1 MKFVFLNV
9 KQWFPIFYILQEVKM
24 TIKIFH
30 TADLH
35 LGMRFTGYP
44 EIQDELINARYE
56 TLENMVKTANREDC
70 SLFVIAGDLFDRIKL
85 NVKDIS
91 RAAKILNEF
100 EGELVI
106 VLPGNHDY
114 YTHDSKLWNEFSK
127 HAGDRV
133 LLLKNTDIYD
143 LNKYHLKIEIYAA
156 PCSAKHSNENMIK
169 WINSRERNE
178 NDSIKIGLAHGS
190 LEGVSPDFNKK
201 YYPMTR
207 KELESS
213 GLDLWLL
220 GHTHLPWPENPDKNA
235 RILIPGTPEP
245 DGFDCNHEG
254 IAFII
259 DMESS
264 SKMKIKKVTTG
275 KYRFFI
281 EKILLNDEKSIH
293 AMKKRYICDEF
304 INVILRLILKGRLKK
319 EELESV
325 EESIVQINNK
335 VLLLQTVKDELYES
349 ITPELINCEFT
360 ENSFPHQLLSS
371 LLEEKEEISSK
382 ALQKAYD
389 IIREIRH
396 EN

>member
-1 MKFVFLNV
+1 MG
-9 KQWFPIFYILQEVKM
+9 
-24 TIKIFH
+24 IKIFH

-35 LGMRFTGYP
+35 LGMRFAGYP
-44 EIQDELINARYE
+44 DVQDELINARYE
-56 TLENMVKTANREDC
+56 TLENMVEVANQESC
-70 SLFVIAGDLFDRIKL
+70 ALFVIAGDLFDRTTL

-91 RAAKILNEF
+91 MAARALNKF

-127 HAGDRV
+127 HAGDRI
-133 LLLKNTDIYD
+133 LILKNPDIYD
-143 LNKYHLKIEIYAA
+143 LNKYHLKINIYAA

-169 WINSRERNE
+169 WVNSMKSTE

-190 LEGVSPDFNKK
+190 LEGVSPDFNKT

-220 GHTHLPWPENPDKNA
+220 GHTHLPWPENPDKNS

-245 DGFDCNHEG
+245 DGFDCKHEG
-254 IAFII
+254 SAFII

-264 SKMKIKKVTTG
+264 SNMKVQKVSTG

-281 EKILLNDEKSIH
+281 EQVMLNDEKAINS
-293 AMKKRYICDEF
+293 MKKKYTGDEYS
-304 INVILRLILKGRLKK
+304 NMVLRLILKGRLRK
-319 EELESV
+319 EDLESV
-325 EESIVQINNK
+325 EESIELINSS
-335 VLLLQTVKDELYES
+335 VLLLQTIKDELHES
-349 ITPELINCEFT
+349 ITPELINSEFT
-360 ENSFPHQLLSS
+360 ENSFPHQLLLS
-371 LLEEKEEISSK
+371 LLEEKKEISFKS
-382 ALQKAYD
+382 LQKAYD
-389 IIREIRH
+389 IIREIRN

>member
-1 MKFVFLNV
+1 MG
-9 KQWFPIFYILQEVKM
+9 
-24 TIKIFH
+24 IKIFH

-35 LGMRFTGYP
+35 LGMRFAGYP
-44 EIQDELINARYE
+44 DVQDELINARHE
-56 TLENMVKTANREDC
+56 TLENMVEVANQESC
-70 SLFVIAGDLFDRIKL
+70 TLFVMAGDLFDRTTL

-91 RAAKILNEF
+91 MAARTLNEF

-106 VLPGNHDY
+106 ILPGNHDY

-127 HAGDRV
+127 HAGDRI
-133 LLLKNTDIYD
+133 LILKNPDIYD
-143 LNKYHLKIEIYAA
+143 LNKYHLKIKIYAA
-156 PCSAKHSNENMIK
+156 PCSAKHSSENMIK
-169 WINSRERNE
+169 WVNSQKSSE

-190 LEGVSPDFNKK
+190 LEGVSPDFNKT

-220 GHTHLPWPENPDKNA
+220 GHTHLPWPENPDKNS

-245 DGFDCNHEG
+245 DGFDCKHEG
-254 IAFII
+254 SAFII

-264 SKMKIKKVTTG
+264 SNMKVQKVSTG

-281 EKILLNDEKSIH
+281 DQVVLNDDKAIAS
-293 AMKKRYICDEF
+293 MKQKYTGDEYS
-304 INVILRLILKGRLKK
+304 NMVLRLILKGRLRK
-319 EELESV
+319 EELDRV
-325 EESIVQINNK
+325 EEAIDLINDN
-335 VLLLQTVKDELYES
+335 VLLLQTVKDELHES
-349 ITPELINCEFT
+349 ITSDLINSKFT

-371 LLEEKEEISSK
+371 LLEEKEEISFKS
-382 ALQKAYD
+382 LQKAYD
-389 IIREIRH
+389 IIREIRN

>member
-1 MKFVFLNV
+1 MG
-9 KQWFPIFYILQEVKM
+9 
-24 TIKIFH
+24 IKIFH

-35 LGMRFTGYP
+35 LGMRFAGYP
-44 EIQDELINARYE
+44 DVQDELINARHE
-56 TLENMVKTANREDC
+56 TLENMVEVANQESC
-70 SLFVIAGDLFDRIKL
+70 TLFVMAGDLFDRTTL

-91 RAAKILNEF
+91 RAARALNEF

-127 HAGDRV
+127 HAGDRI
-133 LLLKNTDIYD
+133 LILKNPDIYD
-143 LNKYHLKIEIYAA
+143 LNKYHLKIKIYAA
-156 PCSAKHSNENMIK
+156 PCSAKHSSENMIK
-169 WINSRERNE
+169 WINSRESSE
-178 NDSIKIGLAHGS
+178 DDSIKIGLAHGS
-190 LEGVSPDFNKK
+190 LEGVSPDFDKT

-220 GHTHLPWPENPDKNA
+220 GHTHLPWPENPDKNS

-245 DGFDCNHEG
+245 DGFDCKHEG
-254 IAFII
+254 SAFII

-264 SKMKIKKVTTG
+264 SNMKVQKVSTG

-281 EKILLNDEKSIH
+281 DQVVLNDDKAIAS
-293 AMKKRYICDEF
+293 MKQKYTGDEYS
-304 INVILRLILKGRLKK
+304 NMVLRLILKGRLRK

-325 EESIVQINNK
+325 EESIKLINNG
-335 VLLLQTVKDELYES
+335 VLLLQIVKDELHES
-349 ITPELINCEFT
+349 ITPELINSEFT
-360 ENSFPHQLLSS
+360 ENSFPHQLLLS
-371 LLEEKEEISSK
+371 LLEEKKEISFKS
-382 ALQKAYD
+382 LQKTYD
-389 IIREIRH
+389 IIREIRN

>member
-1 MKFVFLNV
+1 M
-9 KQWFPIFYILQEVKM
+9 E
-24 TIKIFH
+24 IKIFH

-35 LGMRFTGYP
+35 LGMRFAGYP
-44 EIQDELINARYE
+44 DVQDELINARYE
-56 TLENMVKTANREDC
+56 TLENMVEVANQESC
-70 SLFVIAGDLFDRIKL
+70 TLFVMAGDLFDRTTL

-91 RAAKILNEF
+91 MAARALNEF

-127 HAGDRV
+127 HAGDRI
-133 LLLKNTDIYD
+133 LILKNPDIYD
-143 LNKYHLKIEIYAA
+143 LNKYHLKIKIYAA

-169 WINSRERNE
+169 WVNSRESTE

-190 LEGVSPDFNKK
+190 LEGVSPDFNKT
-201 YYPMTR
+201 YYPMTW

-220 GHTHLPWPENPDKNA
+220 GHTHLPWPENPDKNS

-245 DGFDCNHEG
+245 DGFDCKHEG
-254 IAFII
+254 SAFII

-264 SKMKIKKVTTG
+264 SNMKVQKLSTG

-281 EKILLNDEKSIH
+281 DQVMLNDDKAITS
-293 AMKKRYICDEF
+293 MKQKYTGDEYS
-304 INVILRLILKGRLKK
+304 NMVLRLILKGRLRK

-325 EESIVQINNK
+325 EECIELINNG
-335 VLLLQTVKDELYES
+335 VLLLQIFKDELHES
-349 ITPELINCEFT
+349 ITPELINSEFT
-360 ENSFPHQLLSS
+360 ENSFPHQLLLS
-371 LLEEKEEISSK
+371 LLKEKKEISFKS
-382 ALQKAYD
+382 LQKAYD
-389 IIREIRH
+389 IIREIRN

>member
-1 MKFVFLNV
+1 MG
-9 KQWFPIFYILQEVKM
+9 
-24 TIKIFH
+24 IKIFH

-35 LGMRFTGYP
+35 LGMRFAGYP
-44 EIQDELINARYE
+44 DVQDDLINARHE
-56 TLENMVKTANREDC
+56 TLENMVEVANQESC
-70 SLFVIAGDLFDRIKL
+70 TLFVMAGDLFDRTTL

-91 RAAKILNEF
+91 MTARTLNEF

-106 VLPGNHDY
+106 ILPGNHDY

-127 HAGDRV
+127 HAGDRI
-133 LLLKNTDIYD
+133 LILKNPDIYD
-143 LNKYHLKIEIYAA
+143 LNKYHLKIRIYAA

-169 WINSRERNE
+169 WVNSRESTE

-190 LEGVSPDFNKK
+190 LEGVSPDFNKT

-220 GHTHLPWPENPDKNA
+220 GHTHLPWPENPDKNS

-245 DGFDCNHEG
+245 DGFDCKHEG
-254 IAFII
+254 SAFII

-264 SKMKIKKVTTG
+264 SNMKVQKVSTG

-281 EKILLNDEKSIH
+281 DQVVLNDDKAIAS
-293 AMKKRYICDEF
+293 MKQKYTGDEYS
-304 INVILRLILKGRLKK
+304 NMVLRLILKGRLRK

-325 EESIVQINNK
+325 EESIELINNG
-335 VLLLQTVKDELYES
+335 VLLLQTVKDELHES
-349 ITPELINCEFT
+349 ITPELINSEFT
-360 ENSFPHQLLSS
+360 ENSFPHQLLLSM
-371 LLEEKEEISSK
+371 LEEKEEISFKS
-382 ALQKAYD
+382 LQKAYD
-389 IIREIRH
+389 IIREIRN

>member
-1 MKFVFLNV
+1 M
-9 KQWFPIFYILQEVKM
+9 E
-24 TIKIFH
+24 IKIFH

-35 LGMRFTGYP
+35 LGMRFAGYP
-44 EIQDELINARYE
+44 DVQDELINARHE
-56 TLENMVKTANREDC
+56 TLENMVEVANQESC
-70 SLFVIAGDLFDRIKL
+70 TLFVMAGDLFDRTTL

-91 RAAKILNEF
+91 MAARALNEF

-106 VLPGNHDY
+106 ILPGNHDY

-127 HAGDRV
+127 HAGDRI
-133 LLLKNTDIYD
+133 LILKNPDIYNLD
-143 LNKYHLKIEIYAA
+143 KYHLKINIYAA

-169 WINSRERNE
+169 WVNSRESIE

-190 LEGVSPDFNKK
+190 LEGVSPDFNKT

-220 GHTHLPWPENPDKNA
+220 GHTHLPWPENPDKNS

-245 DGFDCNHEG
+245 DGFDCKHEG
-254 IAFII
+254 SAFII

-264 SKMKIKKVTTG
+264 SNMKVQKVSTG

-281 EKILLNDEKSIH
+281 DQVVLNDDKAIAS
-293 AMKKRYICDEF
+293 MKRKYTGDEYSDM
-304 INVILRLILKGRLKK
+304 VLRLILKGRLRK
-319 EELESV
+319 EELEMV
-325 EESIVQINNK
+325 EESIELINNG
-335 VLLLQTVKDELYES
+335 VLLLQIVKDELHES
-349 ITPELINCEFT
+349 ITPELINSEFT
-360 ENSFPHQLLSS
+360 ENSFPHQLLLS
-371 LLEEKEEISSK
+371 LLEEKKEISFKS
-382 ALQKAYD
+382 LQRAYD
-389 IIREIRH
+389 IIREIRN

>member
-1 MKFVFLNV
+1 M
-9 KQWFPIFYILQEVKM
+9 E
-24 TIKIFH
+24 IKIFH

-35 LGMRFTGYP
+35 LGMRFAGYP
-44 EIQDELINARYE
+44 DVQDELINARYK
-56 TLENMVKTANREDC
+56 TLENMVKTANQESC
-70 SLFVIAGDLFDRIKL
+70 TLFIIAGDLFDRTTL

-91 RAAKILNEF
+91 RAARALNEF

-127 HAGDRV
+127 HAGDRI
-133 LLLKNTDIYD
+133 LILKNPDIYD
-143 LNKYHLKIEIYAA
+143 LNKYHLKIKVYAA
-156 PCSAKHSNENMIK
+156 PCSAKHSSENMIK
-169 WINSRERNE
+169 WVSSRESTE

-201 YYPMTR
+201 YYPMAQ

-220 GHTHLPWPENPDKNA
+220 GHTHLPWPENPDKNS

-245 DGFDCNHEG
+245 DGFDCNHKG
-254 IAFII
+254 SAFII
-259 DMESS
+259 DLKSS
-264 SKMKIKKVTTG
+264 SNMKVQKVSTG

-281 EKILLNDEKSIH
+281 NEASLNDDNNITS
-293 AMKKRYICDEF
+293 MKRKYTDDKF
-304 INVILRLILKGRLKK
+304 SNVVLRLILKGRLRK
-319 EELESV
+319 EELDRV
-325 EESIVQINNK
+325 GKAIDLINDN
-335 VLLLQTVKDELYES
+335 VLLLQTVKDELHES
-349 ITPELINCEFT
+349 ITSDLINSKFT

-382 ALQKAYD
+382 SLQKAYD
-389 IIREIRH
+389 IIREVRN
-396 EN
+396 ET

>member
-1 MKFVFLNV
+1 MG
-9 KQWFPIFYILQEVKM
+9 
-24 TIKIFH
+24 IKIFQ

-44 EIQDELINARYE
+44 DIQNELIDARYK
-56 TLENMVKTANREDC
+56 TLENMIKIANREDC
-70 SLFVIAGDLFDRIKL
+70 ALFIIAGDLFDRTTLKA
-85 NVKDIS
+85 KEIS
-91 RAAKILNEF
+91 KAVKILNEF
-100 EGELVI
+100 EGELVV

-114 YTHDSKLWNEFSK
+114 YTNDSKLWNEFSK
-127 HAGDRV
+127 YAGDRI
-133 LLLKNTDIYD
+133 LIAKNPESYD
-143 LNKYHLKIEIYAA
+143 LNQYHLKIKIYAA
-156 PCSAKHSNENMIK
+156 PCNAKYSSENMTK
-169 WINSRERNE
+169 WVNFQKSSED
-178 NDSIKIGLAHGS
+178 DSIKIGLAHGS
-190 LEGVSPDFNKK
+190 LEGISPDFNKT

-245 DGFDCNHEG
+245 DGFDCNHQG
-254 IAFII
+254 SAFMI

-264 SKMKIKKVTTG
+264 SDMKIQKVTTG

-281 EKILLNDEKSIH
+281 KRVLLNDEKSIH
-293 AMKKRYICDEF
+293 SMKKKFACDEYSHM
-304 INVILRLILKGRLKK
+304 VLRLILKGRLKR

-325 EESIVQINNK
+325 KESIKSINDD
-335 VLLLQTVKDELYES
+335 VLLLQIIKDELYES
-349 ITPELINCEFT
+349 ITPELINSQFT

-371 LLEEKEEISSK
+371 LLEEKEEISFKS
-382 ALQKAYD
+382 LQKAYD
-389 IIREIRH
+389 IIREISH

>member
-1 MKFVFLNV
+1 MG
-9 KQWFPIFYILQEVKM
+9 
-24 TIKIFH
+24 IKIFH

-35 LGMRFTGYP
+35 LGMRFAGYP
-44 EIQDELINARYE
+44 EIQNELIDARYK
-56 TLENMVKTANREDC
+56 TLENMVKTANRESC
-70 SLFVIAGDLFDRIKL
+70 ALFVIAGDLFDRTML

-91 RAAKILNEF
+91 MAARTLNEF

-127 HAGDRV
+127 HAGDRI
-133 LLLKNTDIYD
+133 LILKNPDIYD
-143 LNKYHLKIEIYAA
+143 LNKYHLKIKIYAA
-156 PCSAKHSNENMIK
+156 PCSAKHSSENMIK
-169 WINSRERNE
+169 WVNSQKSSE

-190 LEGVSPDFNKK
+190 LEGVSPDFNKT

-220 GHTHLPWPENPDKNA
+220 GHTHLPWPENPDKNS

-245 DGFDCNHEG
+245 DGFDCKHEG
-254 IAFII
+254 SAFII

-264 SKMKIKKVTTG
+264 SNMKVQKVSTG

-281 EKILLNDEKSIH
+281 DQVVLNDDKAIAS
-293 AMKKRYICDEF
+293 MKQKYTGDEYS
-304 INVILRLILKGRLKK
+304 NMVLRLILKGRLRK
-319 EELESV
+319 EELDRV
-325 EESIVQINNK
+325 EEAIDLINDN
-335 VLLLQTVKDELYES
+335 VLLLQTVKDELHES
-349 ITPELINCEFT
+349 ITSDLINSKFT

-371 LLEEKEEISSK
+371 LLEEKEEISFKS
-382 ALQKAYD
+382 LQKAYD
-389 IIREIRH
+389 IIREIRN

>member
-1 MKFVFLNV
+1 MG
-9 KQWFPIFYILQEVKM
+9 
-24 TIKIFH
+24 IKIFH

-35 LGMRFTGYP
+35 LGMRFAGYP
-44 EIQDELINARYE
+44 DVQDELINARHE
-56 TLENMVKTANREDC
+56 TLENMVEVANQESC
-70 SLFVIAGDLFDRIKL
+70 TLFVMAGDLFDRTTL

-91 RAAKILNEF
+91 MAARALNEF

-127 HAGDRV
+127 HAGDRI
-133 LLLKNTDIYD
+133 LILKNPDIYD
-143 LNKYHLKIEIYAA
+143 LNKYHLKIKIYAA

-169 WINSRERNE
+169 WDSSRESTE

-190 LEGVSPDFNKK
+190 LEGVSPDFNKT

-220 GHTHLPWPENPDKNA
+220 GHTHLPWPENPDKNS

-245 DGFDCNHEG
+245 DGFDCKHEG
-254 IAFII
+254 SAFII

-264 SKMKIKKVTTG
+264 SNMKVQKVSTG

-281 EKILLNDEKSIH
+281 DQVVLNDDKAIAS
-293 AMKKRYICDEF
+293 MKQKYTGDEYS
-304 INVILRLILKGRLKK
+304 NMVLRLILKGRLRK

-325 EESIVQINNK
+325 EESIELINNG
-335 VLLLQTVKDELYES
+335 VLLLQIVKDELHES
-349 ITPELINCEFT
+349 ITPELINSEFT
-360 ENSFPHQLLSS
+360 ENSFPHQLLLS
-371 LLEEKEEISSK
+371 LLEEKKEISFKS
-382 ALQKAYD
+382 LQKAYD
-389 IIREIRH
+389 IIREIRN